1 MASEIPGL
9 SRGAADWF
17 ARCYGAPTMAQAKSW
32 PLIAEGKN
40 LLLSAP
46 TGSGKTLAAFLVFID
61 QLRREA
67 EEGLLP
73 DETRLLYLSPLK
85 SLTNDIRQNLNR
97 PLEGLGARGVRAALR
112 NGDTPASERQKM
124 LRRPPHILI
133 TTPESL
139 FLLLSSEGGRRILK
153 TLRAV
158 IVDELH
164 ALLDGKRGAHLQ
176 LSLARLDALCGRRLQ
191 RVGLSATVE
200 PLETAAAFLVA
211 PQAVEIVAPAIEKR
225 REIEIRLPVEDFRS
239 LPEGTVWPEIAK
251 EILRRAE
258 GARSILAFTEGRRQS
273 EKLAFHLN
281 DLGGEGFA
289 RTHHSCISKEQRLE
303 AETALR
309 EGRLRVLCATSS
321 MELGIDVG
329 EIDLVVQLGPPLS
342 AASAL
347 QRLGRAGH
355 APGRVSKMLVLPKTG
370 GEILPCAFLSGLA
383 LEGRIERAKPP
394 RKALDVLAQHLVSMA
409 GVSGFHVDEALC
421 LLKNADCFKDVTR
434 EELEGVLRMLA
445 GDFEHSLDRPV
456 RPRLLYNRLNGQISG
471 DNYAKRLAV
480 SSGGTIPDRGMFP
493 AVLADG
499 THLGELEEEFVFEA
513 RIGDKFLLGAFAWRI
528 QEVRRDR
535 VVVAPASPEGAQAP
549 FWKGDGK
556 GRAYETGLAF
566 GRKLRALNEAPPQKL
581 PAALAALGLD
591 KGCSREAGG
600 QILRQIE
607 LTGCL
612 ADDQTILCEHLS
624 DQAGEKQLMLHSVF
638 GRRVN
643 SALEILC
650 QHAAAKGSGG
660 EVRSF
665 GDDDGFLL
673 HALGGGEL
681 PEGLLGQIDPSTA
694 AETLRA
700 LLPAAPLFSMLFR
713 YNAARALMM
722 GLRGAGRQPL
732 WVQRLRGAEFLGS
745 AIGQEGHPLVA
756 ETLRECLED
765 YLDIPAA
772 IEVLRGVREGRIR
785 LHEVWPSSPSPF
797 SLPLRRQVES
807 TMLYEYN
814 PLPPE
819 AKVAVEAA
827 LLQQAV
833 KPGREELAA
842 QSAVSV
848 SPESPER
855 LHALLMAQGDFL
867 AEELDAP
874 LDFLEELLREGRVSY
889 LEPGLWLAK
898 EQEEFYES
906 ALQEGNEEAFRRVV
920 RRCLRYRGPQSP
932 NSLSQRYGL
941 PEERCAGALEALSAA
956 REAVREGEEF
966 YHQELYERARRQT
979 LKSRREAVKTLPPEH
994 FAAFMASR
1002 LRGSGSAA
1010 QQLRAGIQPLLGLA
1024 LPPTLLE
1031 GTLLP
1036 ARVPN
1041 YRPALLDELLAG
1053 GEIRWRL
1060 LPGSRQLLILEENA
1074 DVDWEAEPLAEGF
1087 DLSEEENTVFRALKA
1102 RGASFA
1108 HALSPLL
1115 PGKALLP
1122 VLFSL
1127 MEKGL
1132 AHADHFAPLR
1142 QWLAGDESRSLSPRV
1157 RALARTQAKISGR
1170 WELARPLK
1178 ALQPDAALE
1187 RAFARSPLLCRE
1199 SCEGLAWPIALE
1211 FLRALEYTG
1220 KVRRGYFVRSLSG
1233 AQFIRAEEF
1242 AAVTA
1247 RLSAPSGEMLWLSAA
1262 DPFQAWGRILPHGE
1276 GRAFAALPF
1285 SAVALK
1291 GGVPVLLFERQ
1302 GECLRVFDE
1311 SCLAA
1316 GLLAFAAAFEKGLVF
1331 PQINRVLVKNPAP
1344 EMRPALEAAGFRRE
1358 GLNLSLW
1365 RGV

>member
-1 MASEIPGL
+1 MAGL
-9 SRGAADWF
+9 SVRAADWF
-17 ARCYGAPTMAQAKSW
+17 AKRYGEPTPAQATSW
-32 PLIAEGKN
+32 PLIAKGEN

-61 QLRREA
+61 RLQAEA
-67 EEGLLP
+67 EEGTLP

-97 PLEGLGARGVRAALR
+97 PLEGLPASGVRAALR

-124 LRRPPHILI
+124 LKKPPHILI

-139 FLLLSSEGGRRILK
+139 FLLLSSEGGRRLLK

-164 ALLDGKRGAHLQ
+164 ALLDSKRGAHLQ
-176 LSLARLDALCGRRLQ
+176 LSLARLDEICGRKLQ
-191 RVGLSATVE
+191 RIGLSATVE
-200 PLETAAAFLVA
+200 PLETAARFLAA
-211 PQAVEIVAPAIEKR
+211 PQEIQIVAPRINKQ

-251 EILRRAE
+251 EIIRRA
-258 GARSILAFTEGRRQS
+258 GSARSILAFTDGRAQS
-273 EKLAFHLN
+273 EKLAHQLN
-281 DLGGEGFA
+281 ELAGEGFA
-289 RTHHSCISKEQRLE
+289 RTHHSCVSKEQRLE

-355 APGRVSKMLVLPKTG
+355 APGRLSKMLVLPKTG
-370 GEILPCAFLSGLA
+370 GEVLPCAFLSGLA
-383 LEGRIERAKPP
+383 LEGAIEKANPP

-409 GVSGFHVDEALC
+409 GASEFSVEEALA

-445 GDFEHSLDRPV
+445 GDFEHSQDKPA
-456 RPRLLYNRLNGQISG
+456 RPRLLYNRLNGRISG
-471 DNYAKRLAV
+471 DNYARRLAL
-480 SSGGTIPDRGMFP
+480 SSGGTIPDRGWFH
-493 AVLADG
+493 AVLPDG
-499 THLGELEEEFVFEA
+499 TRLGELDEEFVFEA
-513 RIGDKFLLGAFAWRI
+513 RLGDKFLLGAFAWRI
-528 QEVRRDR
+528 QEILRDR
-535 VVVAPASPEGAQAP
+535 VVVAPASPEGAQVP

-566 GRKLRALNEAPPQKL
+566 GRRLRALNDAPKEKL
-581 PAALAALGLD
+581 PAALFALGLD
-591 KGCSREAGG
+591 EGCAREAQR
-600 QILRQIE
+600 QILRQVE

-612 ADDQTILCEHLS
+612 PDDQTILCEHLS
-624 DQAGEKQLMLHSVF
+624 DGAGEKQLMLHSVF

-643 SALEILC
+643 AALEILC
-650 QHAAAKGSGG
+650 RHAAARKTGA
-660 EVRSF
+660 EIRAF
-665 GDDDGFLL
+665 GDDDGLLL
-673 HALGGGEL
+673 HALGGADLPGGILGEIE
-681 PEGLLGQIDPSTA
+681 PETA

-722 GLRGAGRQPL
+722 GLRGGGRQPL

-772 IEVLRGVREGRIR
+772 IEVLRGVRQGRIR
-785 LHEVWPSSPSPF
+785 LHEVWPAAPSPL
-797 SLPLRRQVES
+797 SLPLRRQVEG
-807 TMLYEYN
+807 TLLYEYD

-819 AKVAVEAA
+819 AKSAVEAA
-827 LLQQAV
+827 LLKQAM
-833 KPGREELAA
+833 KPGKAELAA
-842 QSAVSV
+842 LPATSAL
-848 SPESPER
+848 PESAER

-874 LDFLEELLREGRVSY
+874 PAFLEELLREGRVVY
-889 LEPGLWLAK
+889 LEPGLWAAK
-898 EQEEFYES
+898 EQERLYER
-906 ALQEGNEEAFRRVV
+906 ALIGQEGEALARIV
-920 RRCLRYRGPQSP
+920 RRCLRYRGSQSAAG
-932 NSLSQRYGL
+932 LFRRYGL
-941 PEERCAGALEALSAA
+941 PEELFAGVLEGLVALGEAA
-956 REAVREGEEF
+956 REGESF
-966 YHQELYERARRQT
+966 YHHELYERARRQT
-979 LKSRREAVKTLPPEH
+979 IQSRRESIKTLPPER
-994 FAAFMASR
+994 FAAFMASK
-1002 LRGSGSAA
+1002 LRVGGSASA
-1010 QQLRAGIQPLLGLA
+1010 QLRQGLAPLLGSAFPPA
-1024 LPPTLLE
+1024 LWE
-1031 GTLLP
+1031 GALLP

-1041 YRPALLDELLAG
+1041 YRPALLDELLAE

-1060 LPGSRQLLILEENA
+1060 LPGQRQMLVFEKSA
-1074 DVDWEAEPLAEGF
+1074 GVDWEAEPLTEGIEF
-1087 DLSEEENTVFRALKA
+1087 DEGESAVLGALKA

-1108 HALSPLL
+1108 QALAPLL
-1115 PGKALLP
+1115 PGGAILP
-1122 VLFSL
+1122 ALFSL

-1132 AHADHFAPLR
+1132 VHADHFAPLR
-1142 QWLAGDESRSLSPRV
+1142 QWLAGGESRRLSPRA
-1157 RALARTQAKISGR
+1157 RASARTQIKLAGR

-1178 ALQPDAALE
+1178 PLQPEAALE
-1187 RAFARSPLLCRE
+1187 CAFSLSPLLCRE
-1199 SCEGLAWPIALE
+1199 SCEGLGWPAALE
-1211 FLRALEYTG
+1211 LLRMMEYTG
-1220 KVRRGYFVRSLSG
+1220 KVRRGYFIGSLSG

-1247 RLSAPSGEMLWLSAA
+1247 RLNAPSGEILWLCAA
-1262 DPFQAWGRILPHGE
+1262 DPFQAWGRSLPHAE
-1276 GRAFAALPF
+1276 GRAFAALPG

-1291 GGVPVLLFERQ
+1291 GGLPVLLFERQ
-1302 GECLRVFDE
+1302 GESLRVFDE
-1311 SCLAA
+1311 GCLAD
-1316 GLLAFAAAFEKGLVF
+1316 GLLAFAAAFERGLVY
-1331 PQINRVLVKNPAP
+1331 PQLNRVLVKGPSLAL
-1344 EMRPALEAAGFRRE
+1344 RPALEAAGFRRE

-1365 RGV
+1365 RGF